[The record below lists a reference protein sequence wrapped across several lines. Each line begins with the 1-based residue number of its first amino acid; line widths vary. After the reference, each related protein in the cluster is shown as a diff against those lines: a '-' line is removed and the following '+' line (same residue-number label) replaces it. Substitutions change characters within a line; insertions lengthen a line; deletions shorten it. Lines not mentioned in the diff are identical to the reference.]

1 MCQVDRLTAPRVAT
15 PGPPLRHRS
24 CSDERRAVPPGPF
37 REPAAVLVEQCVG
50 QHEELA
56 HDDDH
61 RDLPRLSLR
70 DELTILRAQVRV
82 VTGRRQCRHVEQ
94 PPRPAALDE
103 AAALPG
109 AGLPSNG
116 REACQA
122 GDRLGVEAAELRHLG
137 QQARR
142 GDARHA
148 RGAVRRPAVRRAAG
162 PAAGSRSPS
171 RRGRS
176 RSACIA
182 NGRLRHTGKDAVR
195 RAPPCVVSR
204 VGFSVL

>member
-15 PGPPLRHRS
+15 PGPPLRYRS
-24 CSDERRAVPPGPF
+24 GRDERRAVPPGPF

-61 RDLPRLSLR
+61 SDLPAAFPPR
-70 DELTILRAQVRV
+70 RADDTSR
-82 VTGRRQCRHVEQ
+82 TGPGCNGSPPGPAYRAAAA
-94 PPRPAALDE
+94 PRPAALDE
-103 AAALPG
+103 AATLPR
-109 AGLPSNG
+109 AGLPSHG

-137 QQARR
+137 QQPRR

-148 RGAVRRPAVRRAAG
+148 RDRRQDLG
-162 PAAGSRSPS
+162 PPGQPLVFGQPLPD
-171 RRGRS
+171 RG
-176 RSACIA
+176 ID
-182 NGRLRHTGKDAVR
+182 GGQMPVELKDY
-195 RAPPCVVSR
+195 
-204 VGFSVL
+204 